1 MREPESR
8 AGALLESIVLDRHC
22 SHREDGRTAR
32 RDGGATRAGLAVVAP
47 VFFCTASLCVT
58 NRTQAC
64 HRGKL
69 LPL

>member
-47 VFFCTASLCVT
+47 VFFLHGLVM
-58 NRTQAC
+58 R
-64 HRGKL
+64 HKPHPGMPPR
-69 LPL
+69 